1 MADQAGHREE
11 LTTAMIAK
19 GHLVA
24 GSRGV
29 LALRSF
35 YDGVHSLAGNCDHVG
50 PMGARR
56 GQVVVQECA
65 CVV

>member
-11 LTTAMIAK
+11 LTTAMIARE
-19 GHLVA
+19 HLVA

-29 LALRSF
+29 MALKRF
-35 YDGVHSLAGNCDHVG
+35 YDGVRSLAGSCDHVG

-56 GQVVVQECA
+56 GQVVAQECA